1 MAWNEPGSNNRDPW
15 NQNGGGNG
23 GNRGGPGGGGNQG
36 PPDLDE
42 IIKRFKA
49 RLGGKGPRGPRGPA
63 GAAAQMPKLPGGAVG
78 IALGLIGLLWVASGF
93 YTIDEQERGVVL
105 RFGAYTVTTEPG
117 LRWHLPWPVE
127 KVEKVQFTKVQSVS
141 QRAVMLTQDENI
153 IDVELSV
160 QYRVSSAYDFV
171 MNVVDPKLT
180 LEQATKAVVRE
191 VVGSSPMDFV
201 LNEGRQAVADR
212 AKISLQERLDE
223 YKTGLIVTEINL
235 NQVQPPEAVQAAF
248 ADVIKAREDLERQKN
263 EAQAYANDRLPKAR
277 GAAARDIAEATA
289 YKDQIVAKAQGDAA
303 RFTSLVSEYRKAPQ
317 VTRERLY
324 LDTMSEVYRRS
335 SKVVID
341 VEKGSPMIYLP
352 LDQLMKSMPKTATPA
367 TSDMP
372 TSSSPPATGSGDAS
386 RSRSR

>member
-15 NQNGGGNG
+15 NQNGDNKGGSGGGN
-23 GNRGGPGGGGNQG
+23 NQG

-49 RLGGKGPRGPRGPA
+49 RLSGRGPRGPKAPA
-63 GAAAQMPKLPGGAVG
+63 GAGPQMPKLPGGAIG
-78 IALGLIGLLWVASGF
+78 IALGVIGLLWVTSGF

-105 RFGAYTVTTEPG
+105 RFGAYTATTEPG

-127 KVEKVQFTKVQSVS
+127 KVEKVQFTKVQSVG

-153 IDVELSV
+153 IDVELTV

-180 LEQATKAVVRE
+180 LEQATKAAVRE
-191 VVGSSPMDFV
+191 VVGSSLMDFV

-212 AKISLQERLDE
+212 AKLLLQERLDE
-223 YKTGLIVTEINL
+223 YKAGLIVTEVNL
-235 NQVQPPEAVQAAF
+235 KQVQPPEAVQAAF

-303 RFTSLVSEYRKAPQ
+303 RFTSLVTEYKKAPQ
-317 VTRERLY
+317 VTRQRLY

-335 SKVVID
+335 SKVVVD
-341 VEKGSPMIYLP
+341 LEKGSPMIYLP
-352 LDQLMKSMPKTATPA
+352 LDQLMKNMPKTAAPEA
-367 TSDMP
+367 SDLP
-372 TSSSPPATGSGDAS
+372 SANSPRATGSGDAS

>member
-1 MAWNEPGSNNRDPW
+1 MAWNEPGSDNRDPW
-15 NQNGGGNG
+15 NQNGGN
-23 GNRGGPGGGGNQG
+23 GGGNKGGKNPG

-42 IIKRFKA
+42 MLRRFKA
-49 RLGGKGPRGPRGPA
+49 RLSGNGGKKGPTGVGP
-63 GAAAQMPKLPGGAVG
+63 QMPKLPGGAIG
-78 IALGLIGLLWVASGF
+78 IALGVLALFWVASGF

-105 RFGAYTVTTEPG
+105 RFGAYTATTEPG

-160 QYRVSSAYDFV
+160 QYRVSSAYDYV

-191 VVGSSPMDFV
+191 VVGSSLMDFV

-212 AKISLQERLDE
+212 AKLSLQERLDE

-235 NQVQPPEAVQAAF
+235 SQVQPPEAVQAAF

-263 EAQAYANDRLPKAR
+263 EAQAYANGQLPKAR
-277 GAAARDIAEATA
+277 GAAARDIAQATA

-303 RFTSLVSEYRKAPQ
+303 RFTSLVTEYRKAPV
-317 VTRERLY
+317 VTRQRLY
-324 LDTMSEVYRRS
+324 LDTMSEVYRKS
-335 SKVVID
+335 SKVVVD
-341 VEKGSPMIYLP
+341 LEKGSPMIYLP
-352 LDQLMKSMPKTATPA
+352 LDQLMKNMPKTAAPEA
-367 TSDMP
+367 DALP
-372 TSSSPPATGSGDAS
+372 TASSPPATGSGDAN

>member
-15 NQNGGGNG
+15 NQNGGNKG
-23 GNRGGPGGGGNQG
+23 GSGGGGNNQG

-49 RLGGKGPRGPRGPA
+49 RLSGKGGKKSPPGAGP
-63 GAAAQMPKLPGGAVG
+63 QIPKLPGGAVG
-78 IALGLIGLLWVASGF
+78 IVLGAIALLWVASGF

-105 RFGAYTVTTEPG
+105 RFGAYTATTEPG

-160 QYRVSSAYDFV
+160 QYRVSSAYDYV

-191 VVGSSPMDFV
+191 VVGSSLMDFV

-235 NQVQPPEAVQAAF
+235 SQVQPPEAVQAAF

-263 EAQAYANDRLPKAR
+263 EAQAYANGQLPKAR
-277 GAAARDIAEATA
+277 GAAARDIAQATA
-289 YKDQIVAKAQGDAA
+289 YKDQIVAKAEGDAA
-303 RFTSLVSEYRKAPQ
+303 RFTSLVTEYRKAPV
-317 VTRERLY
+317 VTRQRLY

-352 LDQLMKSMPKTATPA
+352 LDQLMKNMPKAAAPVAADLPTA
-367 TSDMP
+367 
-372 TSSSPPATGSGDAS
+372 SSPPATGSGDAS

>member
-15 NQNGGGNG
+15 NQNGGNQGG
-23 GNRGGPGGGGNQG
+23 GNNQG

-49 RLGGKGPRGPRGPA
+49 RLSGKGGRKGPVGSGP
-63 GAAAQMPKLPGGAVG
+63 QMPKLPGGA
-78 IALGLIGLLWVASGF
+78 IGGVLAVLALLWVMAGF
-93 YTIDEQERGVVL
+93 YTIDEQERGVVF
-105 RFGAYTVTTEPG
+105 RFGAYTATTEPG

-127 KVEKVQFTKVQSVS
+127 KVEKVNLTGVRSVTD
-141 QRAVMLTQDENI
+141 RAVMLTQDENI
-153 IDVELSV
+153 LDVELAV
-160 QYRVSSAYDFV
+160 QYRVSSAYDYLI
-171 MNVVDPKLT
+171 NVDDPDLT
-180 LEQATKAVVRE
+180 LRQATKAVVRE
-191 VVGSSPMDFV
+191 VVGSSLMDFV

-223 YKTGLIVTEINL
+223 YKSGLIVTEVNL
-235 NQVQPPEAVQAAF
+235 KQVQPPEAVQAAF

-277 GAAARDIAEATA
+277 GAAARDLAEAAA

-303 RFTSLVSEYRKAPQ
+303 RFTSLVNEYRKAPA
-317 VTRERLY
+317 VTRQRIY

-335 SKVVID
+335 SKVIVDID
-341 VEKGSPMIYLP
+341 KGSPMIYLP
-352 LDQLMKSMPKTATPA
+352 LDQLMKNAPKTVAPEIA
-367 TSDMP
+367 DVP
-372 TSSSPPATGSGDAS
+372 NVSSPRASTDGDAS

>member
-15 NQNGGGNG
+15 NQNDGNKGGSGGGGN
-23 GNRGGPGGGGNQG
+23 NNQG

-49 RLGGKGPRGPRGPA
+49 RLSGKGGPRKPNTPA
-63 GAAAQMPKLPGGAVG
+63 GSGPQLPKLPGGAIG
-78 IALGLIGLLWVASGF
+78 IALGVIALLWVASGF

-105 RFGAYTVTTEPG
+105 RFGAYTATTEPG
-117 LRWHLPWPVE
+117 LRWRVPWPVE

-160 QYRVSSAYDFV
+160 QYRVSSAYDYV
-171 MNVVDPKLT
+171 MNVADPKMT

-212 AKISLQERLDE
+212 SKISLQERLDD
-223 YKTGLIVTEINL
+223 YKVGLIVTEVNL
-235 NQVQPPEAVQAAF
+235 KQVQPPEAVKAAF
-248 ADVIKAREDLERQKN
+248 DDVIKAREDLERAKN
-263 EAQAYANDRLPKAR
+263 EAQAYANGRLPKAR
-277 GAAARDIAEATA
+277 GVAARDIAEATA
-289 YKDQIVAKAQGDAA
+289 YRDQIVAKAEGDAA
-303 RFTSLVSEYRKAPQ
+303 RFTSLVTEYRKAPV
-317 VTRERLY
+317 VTRQRLY

-335 SKVVID
+335 SKVVVDI
-341 VEKGSPMIYLP
+341 EKGSPMIYLP
-352 LDQLMKSMPKTATPA
+352 LDQLMKNMPKTAAPEATDTPTA
-367 TSDMP
+367 
-372 TSSSPPATGSGDAS
+372 SSPPATGSGDAS
-386 RSRSR
+386 RARSR